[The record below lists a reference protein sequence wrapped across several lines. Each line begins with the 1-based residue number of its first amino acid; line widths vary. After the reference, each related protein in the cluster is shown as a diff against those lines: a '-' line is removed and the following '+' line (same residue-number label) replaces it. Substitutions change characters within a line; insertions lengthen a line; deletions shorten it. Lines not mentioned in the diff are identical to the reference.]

1 MTEGMNMKL
10 MLAVTLMLVGSLAHA
25 ATDTTPGVE
34 MRMLNKNPNPSIG
47 DRIALQEVKGDQ
59 CRFYGK
65 VVEATE
71 SNNLEVA
78 INRKIC
84 ADNLT
89 RVVSLVVPLP
99 TGSIQGNEIF
109 IGYTTPAMKVVR
121 YERIAPM
128 VIETNVPH
136 MSSDNATWRV
146 KVTASYITAPG
157 VSKKIEVMSFDIPSG
172 ECRSGAPKIVPMQGF
187 EAQVTPK
194 LCAGE
199 VDGQSVI
206 LGWLVAD
213 KVDSE
218 PMSSIDLA
226 SLNYGERMY
235 FRFNGSELTA
245 EASIYQVEA
254 KKL

>member
-65 VVEATE
+65 VVEATG

-78 INRKIC
+78 INRKTC
-84 ADNLT
+84 ADDVT
-89 RVVSLVVPLP
+89 RAISLVVPLP
-99 TGSIQGNEIF
+99 TGSIQGNE
-109 IGYTTPAMKVVR
+109 KLVR
-121 YERIAPM
+121 YEKIAPM
-128 VIETNVPH
+128 VIETNVPLL
-136 MSSDNATWRV
+136 SSDNATWRV

-172 ECRSGAPKIVPMQGF
+172 KCRSGAPKIVPMQGF

>member
-1 MTEGMNMKL
+1 MKKLASPHMTILAGCC
-10 MLAVTLMLVGSLAHA
+10 LAVISYMA
-25 ATDTTPGVE
+25 
-34 MRMLNKNPNPSIG
+34 
-47 DRIALQEVKGDQ
+47 Q
-59 CRFYGK
+59 
-65 VVEATE
+65 ATE
-71 SNNLEVA
+71 TVKDETVA
-78 INRKIC
+78 
-84 ADNLT
+84 
-89 RVVSLVVPLP
+89 PL
-99 TGSIQGNEIF
+99 
-109 IGYTTPAMKVVR
+109 
-121 YERIAPM
+121 
-128 VIETNVPH
+128 VIETIVPR

-146 KVTASYITAPG
+146 KVTAGYITKAG

-187 EAQVTPK
+187 EAQVAPK

-245 EASIYQVEA
+245 EASIFQVEA